1 MITPQIQRTVAPA
14 SSLVPQSFRELYT
27 RLRGTAR
34 GTVDQLREQ
43 PGEVEAAW
51 ERVRKEIGNGNI
63 SGAAQTGQNIS
74 NAQEASNRALTA
86 GQDKLVSTTNA
97 TVDAYGK
104 RLGYEAEGYEK
115 LTDSNIRRGE
125 AATESIVKG
134 YSPLAEALM
143 RKGQYGADAVS
154 RMVEGEQAY
163 NRDRLATM
171 ERLATRPPTF
181 MESLGQ
187 LAGIVSMFI

>member
-14 SSLVPQSFRELYT
+14 GSLVPQSFRDLYT

-74 NAQEASNRALTA
+74 NAQSSLGNTLGDVR
-86 GQDKLVSTTNA
+86 GQLGQSAQESLDLYGQRTGIEGQ
-97 TVDAYGK
+97 AYGQKADFDAK
-104 RLGYEAEGYEK
+104 RA
-115 LTDSNIRRGE
+115 D
-125 AATESIVKG
+125 AAAGSIVKG
-134 YSPLAEALM
+134 FSPLADALM

-171 ERLATRPPTF
+171 ERLATRPPSF